1 MQSFLT
7 QWLKINCKYF
17 KISLLYMLGAFV
29 KLSILANLSK
39 LINDC
44 KKSKTNFLWEKRD
57 IMAKKK
63 SLFSE
68 LVQKRALD
76 DRRFTTLNASRWSF
90 GYQVFRAHIGKIIIL
105 NFLMLISAGYLIYLL
120 IGLYGGIQL
129 DLMSAPFSANL
140 GFGYMPYTNLAGVE
154 SSAILARTLSFCY
167 WLPIA
172 GILLG
177 FGFSGGMYVMRN
189 LLYLEEVKAV
199 KDFFLGIKKNW
210 QVIILTVLYTVILG
224 VCIGGISY
232 SNFFISINGGS
243 WIHIFAKVVCIIAI
257 VLFTL
262 MFLNGSVMMTTY
274 KVKFLGLIKN
284 SFLVSVILIP
294 IHAFMLFIA
303 LIPVLICFLGQIF
316 MTIGLV
322 FMVAFGLSFFLL
334 VWTDYSHWI
343 YEKFL
348 SGAEINEPKKAPK
361 TQEEKEQDKLNKEQ
375 LKAQEKVSSK
385 IQLAVKPLQEDDPDV
400 RSLPSIFTI
409 DDIEAVENSKK
420 AMQADSDGYAE
431 NLKKENSELE
441 KTEPEEKVETNNKK
455 YSKKK

>member
-1 MQSFLT
+1 
-7 QWLKINCKYF
+7 
-17 KISLLYMLGAFV
+17 
-29 KLSILANLSK
+29 
-39 LINDC
+39 
-44 KKSKTNFLWEKRD
+44 
-57 IMAKKK
+57 MAKKK

-105 NFLMLISAGYLIYLL
+105 NFLMLISSAYLIYLL

-129 DLMSAPFSANL
+129 DLMSAPFSANV
-140 GFGYMPYTNLAGVE
+140 GFGYMPYTSLAGVE
-154 SSAILARTLSFCY
+154 SSAILSRTLSFCY

-172 GILLG
+172 GLLLG

-189 LLYLEEVKAV
+189 LLYLEEVKV
-199 KDFFLGIKKNW
+199 LKDFFLGIKKNW
-210 QVIILTVLYTVILG
+210 QVIILTVLYAVILG

-232 SNFFISINGGS
+232 SNYYISLNGGS
-243 WIHIFAKVVCIIAI
+243 WIHTFAKVVCIIAI

-274 KVKFLGLIKN
+274 KVKFFGLIKN
-284 SFLVSVILIP
+284 SFLISVILIP

-303 LIPVLICFLGQIF
+303 LIPILICFLGQIF

-348 SGAEINEPKKAPK
+348 SGAEVNEPKKAPK
-361 TQEEKEQDKLNKEQ
+361 TQEEKEQDKANKEQ
-375 LKAQEKVSSK
+375 LKEKQKVAQKV
-385 IQLAVKPLQEDDPDV
+385 QLAVKPLQEGDPDV

-431 NLKKENSELE
+431 NLKKEKQELID
-441 KTEPEEKVETNNKK
+441 KTEQNSDTTDKK
-455 YSKKK
+455 YSKKKK

>member
-1 MQSFLT
+1 
-7 QWLKINCKYF
+7 
-17 KISLLYMLGAFV
+17 
-29 KLSILANLSK
+29 
-39 LINDC
+39 
-44 KKSKTNFLWEKRD
+44 
-57 IMAKKK
+57 MAKKK

-105 NFLMLISAGYLIYLL
+105 NFLMLLSSALLIYLL
-120 IGLYGGIQL
+120 IELYARIQL
-129 DLMSAPFSANL
+129 GLGSAPFSANL
-140 GFGYMPYTNLAGVE
+140 GFGYMPYTKLEGLE
-154 SSAILARTLSFCY
+154 SSTVLSASLIFCY
-167 WLPIA
+167 WLPVA

-210 QVIILTVLYTVILG
+210 QVVILTVLYTVILG

-232 SNFFISINGGS
+232 SNYYISLNGGS
-243 WIHIFAKVVCIIAI
+243 SIHTFAKVVCIIAI

-274 KVKFLGLIKN
+274 KVKFFGLIKN

-294 IHAFMLFIA
+294 LHAFMLFIA

-316 MTIGLV
+316 MTVGLV
-322 FMVAFGLSFFLL
+322 FMLAFGLSFFLL
-334 VWTDYSHWI
+334 VWTNYSHWI

-348 SGAEINEPKKAPK
+348 SGAEVNEPKKAPK
-361 TQEEKEQDKLNKEQ
+361 TQEQKEQDKANKEQ
-375 LKAQEKVSSK
+375 LKAQEKVASK
-385 IQLAVKPLQEDDPDV
+385 IQLAVKPLEEGDPDV

-409 DDIEAVENSKK
+409 EDIEAVENSKK
-420 AMQADSDGYAE
+420 AMQADSDSYAE
-431 NLKKENSELE
+431 NLKKENPNLA
-441 KTEPEEKVETNNKK
+441 KTQPEQKAETNNKK